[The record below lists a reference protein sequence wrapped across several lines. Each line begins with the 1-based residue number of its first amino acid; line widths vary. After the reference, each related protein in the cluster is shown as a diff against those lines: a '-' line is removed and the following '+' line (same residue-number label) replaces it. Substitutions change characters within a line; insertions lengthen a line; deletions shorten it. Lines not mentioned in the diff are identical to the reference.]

1 MFPARIQRQCIAAS
15 SCKASYRPLH
25 VLELVGVFALVAEGK
40 QRAVICTPEA
50 IPSAAHA

>member
-1 MFPARIQRQCIAAS
+1 MLPARIQTQSIAAS
-15 SCKASYRPLH
+15 SSKASYRPLH

-50 IPSAAHA
+50 IPSASRA